1 MEQNMEPRIGVEAYF
16 TLPVSA
22 RLQSFKAKR
31 LASIS
36 QGGEHKPA
44 LSPLRKA
51 VRACSLFCIEP
62 RFVYCIEPRFVYC
75 IVPRFV
81 ILNEVKDPRIS
92 LASRHSTPLV
102 KIL

>member
-75 IVPRFV
+75 KNTLIAA
-81 ILNEVKDPRIS
+81 KS
-92 LASRHSTPLV
+92 S
-102 KIL
+102 